1 MPTYNSFVIQV
12 WRVSA
17 SFPEFFLTF
26 PGYLF
31 CKMSSPDTI
40 EISEFKKGRSF
51 ILNKVVFCLQGA
63 FKCMF
68 DILHDP
74 VVIETY
80 CKDFENDAKK

>member
-1 MPTYNSFVIQV
+1 
-12 WRVSA
+12 
-17 SFPEFFLTF
+17 
-26 PGYLF
+26 
-31 CKMSSPDTI
+31 MSSPDTI